1 MINSWLLIFVIV
13 LYLGFL
19 FFIAYWAE
27 VNKKSKL
34 VKSPY
39 IYALSL
45 AVYCSAWTY
54 YGSIGV
60 AARSGVE
67 FLAIYLGPVIAA
79 PLWIYILQKIIRL
92 SKVYNISSIADFISL
107 RYGNNRSV
115 GAIVTIICALS
126 IIPYISLQLKAVAES
141 FNILSYSDDFS
152 NESKYLFTDTTFYIA
167 IILAFFSAFYGTLRY
182 DASQQKRGLFFA
194 VSVES
199 IIKLAV
205 FVFVGIYVCFYLFD
219 SPQDIYVKAS
229 KNFDVSSLTKF
240 NGLEDGI
247 NWWFTIVL
255 SFLAIFLLP
264 RQFQASVVE
273 NKNKKQLHSAI
284 WFFPLYLLIF
294 NVFVLFIA
302 FGGRLN
308 FSENVNADYYSLL
321 LPLQNG
327 DHFLAVLVF
336 IGGFSAV
343 ISMVVVSTLALSTM
357 LSNNLIIPYGFI
369 KTFQKHEHEKNQ
381 KLIKNIRRLSV
392 FSLITISF
400 LLYRFVNPQTT
411 LFSIGL
417 LSFLLVAQLAPS
429 FFIGMFWN
437 RGSAFGAKSGMI
449 TGLAVVF
456 ILYVFPF
463 FQNTD
468 FTDASVRTVNQAEIL
483 YFQAE
488 SLSFLSP
495 VNHCFFWSLSLNIFA
510 FIGFSLIRRG
520 NYRERNY
527 GEVFVNSSAAI
538 NMKEDSFVW
547 KGDAEARDI
556 INIWD
561 RFIGAERAERA
572 LDIFKRR
579 YKIQDIGTKADA
591 RLINF
596 SEKLLTG
603 AVGSASAKILISNV
617 AKEQPIPLVEVLKI
631 LEENREAIA
640 SNKQLTKQS
649 EQLLGLTEELKTA
662 NDSLKKQDKLKDDFL
677 NAVAHELKTPITSI
691 QASSEVL
698 KDNTDMPDDLK
709 NQFLENI
716 MFDTERITKLIND
729 ILDLEKLAT
738 GRVKLNRIT
747 QNLMDTIQHA
757 IDTLKPIAD
766 KKNVELKLKSFQNEI
781 FLKHDDDKM
790 IQVFTNLLSNAVKF
804 VERDMGKIQIKIEND
819 LKYIIISI
827 EDNGT
832 GVPKVD
838 RPYIFDK
845 FYQSDEQAFKKNEG
859 SGFGLAICKQI
870 IELHQAFI
878 YLDETYSTGA
888 KFIIKLPKT
897 IENEK
902 DIISR

>member
-1 MINSWLLIFVIV
+1 MINSWLLILVIV
-13 LYLGFL
+13 IYLGFL
-19 FFIAYWAE
+19 FYIAYWAE

-60 AARSGVE
+60 AARSGIE
-67 FLAIYLGPVIAA
+67 FLTIYLGPVIAA

-115 GAIVTIICALS
+115 GAIVTLICALS
-126 IIPYISLQLKAVAES
+126 IIPYIALQLKAVAES
-141 FNILSYSDDFS
+141 FNILSFS
-152 NESKYLFTDTTFYIA
+152 EGFANESQYLITDTTFYIA
-167 IILAFFSAFYGTLRY
+167 LILAIFSAFYGTLRY

-199 IIKLAV
+199 IIKLVV
-205 FVFVGIYVCFYLFD
+205 FIAIGIYVCFYIFD
-219 SPQDIYVKAS
+219 SPNQILTRAGQ
-229 KNFDVSSLTKF
+229 NFDISALTQI
-240 NGLEDGI
+240 NGLEGGI

-273 NKNKKQLHSAI
+273 NKNKQQLHSAI
-284 WFFPLYLLIF
+284 WFFPLYLLLF
-294 NVFVLFIA
+294 NLFVVFIA
-302 FGGRLN
+302 FGGKLT
-308 FSENVNADYYSLL
+308 FGENVNADYYSLL

-327 DHFLAVLVF
+327 NTFLAVLVF

-381 KLIKNIRRLSV
+381 KLIKNIRRVAV
-392 FSLITISF
+392 FLLIAVAF
-400 LLYRFVNPQTT
+400 MLYRFVNPQTT

-417 LSFLLVAQLAPS
+417 LSFLLVAQLAPP
-429 FFIGMFWN
+429 FFVGMFWN
-437 RGSAFGAKSGMI
+437 RGSALGAKTGML
-449 TGLAVVF
+449 TGLIVVI
-456 ILYVFPF
+456 ILYIIPF
-463 FQNTD
+463 FQTIN
-468 FTDASVRTVNQAEIL
+468 FTETLSTAANRADMIYLQP
-483 YFQAE
+483 E

-495 VNHCFFWSLSLNIFA
+495 VNHCFFWSLSLNLFA
-510 FIGFSLIRRG
+510 FVSFSLIKRG

-547 KGDAEARDI
+547 KGDAEAKDI
-556 INIWD
+556 INLWD
-561 RFIGAERAERA
+561 RFIGKERAGRA

-579 YKIQDIGTKADA
+579 YRIANLEAKADA

-617 AKEQPIPLVEVLKI
+617 AKEKPIPLVEVLKI

-649 EQLLGLTEELKTA
+649 EQLLSLTNELKTA
-662 NDSLKKQDKLKDDFL
+662 NESLKKQDKLKDDFL

-698 KDNTDMPDDLK
+698 KDNCDMPDDLR

-716 MFDTERITKLIND
+716 LYDTQRITKLIND

-738 GRVKLNRIT
+738 GREKLNLKT
-747 QNLMDTIQHA
+747 NNLMETLRHSIDTI
-757 IDTLKPIAD
+757 KPIAD
-766 KKNVELKLKSFQNEI
+766 KKKINLKVKGFENEI
-781 FLKHDDDKM
+781 YLKHDDDKM
-790 IQVFTNLLSNAVKF
+790 IQVLTNLLSNAVKF
-804 VERDMGKIQIKIEND
+804 VENESGEIIISVEND
-819 LKYIIISI
+819 LKYIKINI
-827 EDNGT
+827 EDNGA
-832 GVPKVD
+832 GVPKID
-838 RPYIFDK
+838 RPYIFEK
-845 FYQSDEQAFKKNEG
+845 FYQSDKQAFKKNEG

-870 IELHQAFI
+870 IELHHGDI
-878 YLDETYSTGA
+878 YLDEKFSSGA
-888 KFIIKLPKT
+888 KFIVELPKT
-897 IENEK
+897 IEYEK
-902 DIISR
+902 DFISR

>member
-1 MINSWLLIFVIV
+1 M

-60 AARSGVE
+60 AARSGIE
-67 FLAIYLGPVIAA
+67 FLGIYLGPVIAA

-115 GAIVTIICALS
+115 GAIVTLICALS
-126 IIPYISLQLKAVAES
+126 IIPYIALQLKAVAES
-141 FNILSYSDDFS
+141 FNILTDSESLL
-152 NESKYLFTDTTFYIA
+152 NESGNLFTDTTFYIA
-167 IILAFFSAFYGTLRY
+167 VILAVFSAFYGTLRY
-182 DASQQKRGLFFA
+182 DASLQKRGLFFA

-199 IIKLAV
+199 VIKLSIFIIIGV
-205 FVFVGIYVCFYLFD
+205 YVSFYLFD
-219 SPQDIYVKAS
+219 SPKQIISAS
-229 KNFDVSSLTKF
+229 KLSFDTSSLTRIK
-240 NGLEDGI
+240 GLEGGI

-273 NKNKKQLHSAI
+273 NKNKKQLHSAL
-284 WFFPLYLLIF
+284 WFFPLYLLLFNIF
-294 NVFVLFIA
+294 VVFIA
-302 FGGRLN
+302 FGGKLSL
-308 FSENVNADYYSLL
+308 SENTNADYYSLL

-327 DHFLAVLVF
+327 DTFLAVLVF

-381 KLIKNIRRLSV
+381 KLIKNIRRAAV
-392 FSLITISF
+392 FSLIAIAF
-400 LLYRFVNPQTT
+400 LLYKFVNPQTS

-417 LSFLLVAQLAPS
+417 LSFLLVAQLAPP

-437 RGSAFGAKSGMI
+437 RGSALGAKTGML
-449 TGLAVVF
+449 TGLAVVGLLY
-456 ILYVFPF
+456 ILPF
-463 FQNTD
+463 FQTTD
-468 FTDASVRTVNQAEIL
+468 FSETLNSSATKAEIF

-495 VNHCFFWSLSLNIFA
+495 INHCLFWSLSLNLIA
-510 FIGFSLIRRG
+510 FLTFSLIKRG

-547 KGDAEARDI
+547 KGDAEAKDI
-556 INIWD
+556 LNLWD
-561 RFIGAERAERA
+561 RFIGKDRAKRA

-579 YKIQDIGTKADA
+579 YKIDDINTKADA

-617 AKEQPIPLVEVLKI
+617 AKEQPIALIEVLKI
-631 LEENREAIA
+631 LEENQEAIA

-649 EQLLGLTEELKTA
+649 EQLLNLTNELKTA
-662 NDSLKKQDKLKDDFL
+662 NNSLKKQDKLKDDFL

-698 KDNTDMPDDLK
+698 KDNADMPNELRD
-709 NQFLENI
+709 QFLENI
-716 MFDTERITKLIND
+716 LFDTKRITDLIND
-729 ILDLEKLAT
+729 ILDLEKLAS
-738 GRVKLNRIT
+738 GREKLNLETNNIMET
-747 QNLMDTIQHA
+747 LQHSIDTI
-757 IDTLKPIAD
+757 KPITD
-766 KKNVELKLKSFQNEI
+766 KKNIKLIMTGFENKIN
-781 FLKHDDDKM
+781 LKHDNNKM

-804 VERDMGKIQIKIEND
+804 VPTEKGEIQIRIENE
-819 LKYIIISI
+819 LKWIKISI

-832 GVPKVD
+832 GVPKID
-838 RPYIFDK
+838 RPYIFEK

-870 IELHQAFI
+870 IELHKGNV
-878 YLDETYSTGA
+878 YLDEKFSSGA
-888 KFIIKLPKT
+888 KFTVELPKT
-897 IENEK
+897 IAYEK
-902 DIISR
+902 DIISG

>member
-1 MINSWLLIFVIV
+1 MINSWLLIFII
-13 LYLGFL
+13 LIYLGFL

-60 AARSGVE
+60 AARSGIE
-67 FLAIYLGPVIAA
+67 FLTIYLGPVIAA
-79 PLWIYILQKIIRL
+79 PLWIYVLQKIIRL

-115 GAIVTIICALS
+115 GAIVTLICALS
-126 IIPYISLQLKAVAES
+126 IIPYIALQLKAVAES
-141 FNILSYSDDFS
+141 FNILSSSEDFS
-152 NESKYLFTDTTFYIA
+152 NESKYLLTDTTFYIA
-167 IILAFFSAFYGTLRY
+167 VILAIFSAFYGTLRY

-199 IIKLAV
+199 VIKLIV
-205 FVFVGIYVCFYLFD
+205 FIIIGVYVCFYVFD
-219 SPQDIYVKAS
+219 SPNQILVKAGE
-229 KNFDVSSLTKF
+229 NFDTSALTRIK
-240 NGLEDGI
+240 GLEGGI

-273 NKNKKQLHSAI
+273 NKNKKQLHSAM
-284 WFFPLYLLIF
+284 WFFPLYLLLF
-294 NVFVLFIA
+294 NLFVVFIA
-302 FGGRLN
+302 FGGKLT
-308 FSENVNADYYSLL
+308 FGESANADYYSLL
-321 LPLQNG
+321 LPIQNG
-327 DHFLAVLVF
+327 DTFLAVLVF

-381 KLIKNIRRLSV
+381 KLIKNIRRVSV
-392 FSLITISF
+392 FLLIAIAF

-429 FFIGMFWN
+429 FFVGMFWN
-437 RGSAFGAKSGMI
+437 RGSAFGAKTGML
-449 TGLAVVF
+449 TGLAVV
-456 ILYVFPF
+456 ILLYVIPF
-463 FQNTD
+463 FDTTNFSETLNSSFQK
-468 FTDASVRTVNQAEIL
+468 AEL
-483 YFQAE
+483 FNFQAE
-488 SLSFLSP
+488 ALSFLSP
-495 VNHCFFWSLSLNIFA
+495 VNHCFFWSLSLNSIA
-510 FIGFSLIRRG
+510 YVSFSLIKRG

-547 KGDAEARDI
+547 KGDAEAKEI
-556 INIWD
+556 ISLWD
-561 RFIGAERAERA
+561 RFIGKDRAERA

-579 YKIQDIGTKADA
+579 YKIQDIDTKADA

-617 AKEQPIPLVEVLKI
+617 AKEQTIPLVEVLKI
-631 LEENREAIA
+631 LEENRETIA
-640 SNKQLTKQS
+640 NNRQLTRQS
-649 EQLLGLTEELKTA
+649 EQLLSLTNELKMA
-662 NDSLKKQDKLKDDFL
+662 NESLKKQDKLKDDFL

-698 KDNTDMPDDLK
+698 KDNRDMPDDLR

-716 MFDTERITKLIND
+716 MFDTQRITKLIND
-729 ILDLEKLAT
+729 ILHLEKMAT
-738 GRVKLNRIT
+738 GREKLNLRT
-747 QNLMDTIQHA
+747 LNLKETLQHSLDTI
-757 IDTLKPIAD
+757 KPIAD
-766 KKNVELKLKSFQNEI
+766 KKNIEIKLKTFENEI
-781 FLKHDDDKM
+781 FLKHDNDKM

-804 VERDMGKIQIKIEND
+804 VERDWGKIHIKIEND
-819 LKYIIISI
+819 LKYIRISI

-845 FYQSDEQAFKKNEG
+845 FYQSDEQAYKKNEG

-870 IELHQAFI
+870 VELHHGNVFLDEKFSSGARFIIEL
-878 YLDETYSTGA
+878 
-888 KFIIKLPKT
+888 PKK
-897 IENEK
+897 IEHEK
-902 DIISR
+902 DFISG